1 MSRLHI
7 RRAEKKDGKTLLSLI
22 DALADY
28 EKLARPNKA
37 AQTRLLRDAFGKS
50 RRFETFLAFE
60 DGKAMGYALFF
71 ETYSSFLAR
80 PTFYLEDIFVVPRFR
95 KKGVGLKLFLRCL
108 AEAKRRGCGRIE
120 WMVLDWNRLAI
131 RFYEK
136 LGTTPLRG
144 WIPYRIERARFQSIL
159 KRGSRED

>member
-22 DALADY
+22 NALADY

-50 RRFETFLAFE
+50 RRFETFLAFG
-60 DGKAMGYALFF
+60 DGKAIGYALFF

-80 PTFYLEDIFVVPRFR
+80 PTFYLEDIFVVPGFR
-95 KKGVGLKLFLRCL
+95 KKGGGLKLFLRCL
-108 AEAKRRGCGRIE
+108 AEPNDEDVEGLSGWCWIGIDSQ
-120 WMVLDWNRLAI
+120 LDSMRNWV
-131 RFYEK
+131 
-136 LGTTPLRG
+136 PLR
-144 WIPYRIERARFQSIL
+144 
-159 KRGSRED
+159 